1 MCQNYLIFI
10 LFQCKQTFENIL
22 CVQTTALLKKLTLE
36 KILKI
41 LQEFMCK
48 ISDNDVSA
56 TEVIHYENFS
66 TETYAST
73 YMVKRGMKWHS

>member
-1 MCQNYLIFI
+1 MYIII

-22 CVQTTALLKKLTLE
+22 CVQTTASLKKLTLE

-48 ISDNDVSA
+48 INDDDVSV
-56 TEVIHYENFS
+56 TEVIHYENFCS
-66 TETYAST
+66 ETYAST
-73 YMVKRGMKWHS
+73 YMVKC